1 MSLVAL
7 SGAAGFL
14 SFEGGNVMSVVNSE
28 EALLSRSDAARL
40 LGVSPAT
47 LSRLMANGAIEYY
60 KTGWRTQFDLGQ
72 IRAYK
77 ESVRTR
83 RGTHAKEDEQASAA

>member
-1 MSLVAL
+1 MSAVI
-7 SGAAGFL
+7 
-14 SFEGGNVMSVVNSE
+14 SE
-28 EALLSRSDAARL
+28 EALLSRSEAAQL

-47 LSRLMANGAIEYY
+47 LSRLMASGAIEYY

-83 RGTHAKEDEQASAA
+83 RGASTKEDGQALAEGRDV

>member
-1 MSLVAL
+1 MSGV
-7 SGAAGFL
+7 
-14 SFEGGNVMSVVNSE
+14 ESE
-28 EALLSRSDAARL
+28 EALLSRSETARL

-47 LSRLMANGAIEYY
+47 LSRLMASGAIEFY

-83 RGTHAKEDEQASAA
+83 RGAHATEDEQPSAA